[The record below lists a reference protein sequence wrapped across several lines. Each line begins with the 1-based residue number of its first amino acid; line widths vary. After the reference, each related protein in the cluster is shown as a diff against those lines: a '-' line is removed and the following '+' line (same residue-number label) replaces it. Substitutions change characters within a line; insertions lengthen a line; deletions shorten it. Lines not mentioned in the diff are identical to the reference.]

1 MKDRRNH
8 KRTTS
13 RTPSAWVN
21 VTIIPCCLAAALTAV
36 TAVPAYAS
44 PDFAYTQD
52 RWATL
57 KDNVMEY
64 NELAD
69 LVHEY
74 NPTVQ
79 NNRVEYQDYY
89 DKDQDDISN
98 EYFKKAAD
106 AADMVQYPNDE
117 DGGYAA
123 KYADAMMAEV
133 TIRSMRQQGLDNL
146 DDGEIKGMTYAKT
159 EAGTV
164 QAVQKSMIAYN
175 QYQLQLKQAK
185 ENRKYLEAVYHSVQT
200 KAQAGLATQSDAL
213 TARQNMLDTDTT
225 IAQLE
230 RSIQDTRQSL
240 CVATGWRYDAEPE
253 IRSIPQADPSV
264 ISTLNPPADKETALA
279 ANYTLKINER
289 KLNNS
294 QDKTSTQKLQIAIND
309 NRQKINS
316 DIDLA
321 YNAILQAQV
330 SYQQALAELDV
341 ETKNME
347 TANRKRQSGSI
358 SELQYL
364 QQENAYVQKQ
374 VNAELKN
381 IDLFQALET
390 YQWNVKG
397 LGSSV

>member
-1 MKDRRNH
+1 MNDRKKQR
-8 KRTTS
+8 RM
-13 RTPSAWVN
+13 
-21 VTIIPCCLAAALTAV
+21 IPCCFAAAIAAAMAV
-36 TAVPAYAS
+36 PVPAYAS

-52 RWATL
+52 KWATL
-57 KDNVMEY
+57 RDNVMEY

-74 NPTVQ
+74 NTTVQ

-98 EYFKKAAD
+98 EYFRKAAD
-106 AADMVQYPNDE
+106 AADAVQYPNDE

-146 DDGEIKGMTYAKT
+146 DDGEIKGLTFAQA

-175 QYQLQLKQAK
+175 QYQLQLKQAR
-185 ENRKYLEAVYHSVQT
+185 ENRRYLEAVYNSVQT
-200 KAQAGLATQSDAL
+200 KAQAGLVTQSEVLA
-213 TARQNMLDTDTT
+213 ARQNMQDVDTT

-230 RSIQDTRQSL
+230 RSIQDNRQAL
-240 CVATGWRYDAEPE
+240 CVATGWRYDAQPE
-253 IRSIPQADPSV
+253 IGSIPQADPEV
-264 ISTLNPPADKETALA
+264 IHTLNPTADKETALSS
-279 ANYTLKINER
+279 NYTLKINER
-289 KLNNS
+289 KLHNS
-294 QDKTSTQKLQIAIND
+294 QDSTSTQKLQIAIHD

-321 YNAILQAQV
+321 YNAVLQAQV

-341 ETKNME
+341 EARNME
-347 TANRKRQSGSI
+347 TAVKKQQSGSI
-358 SELQYL
+358 SALQYL
-364 QQENAYVQKQ
+364 QQENNYVQKQ

-381 IDLFQALET
+381 IDLFQALES

>member
-1 MKDRRNH
+1 MNDRRRH
-8 KRTTS
+8 R
-13 RTPSAWVN
+13 R
-21 VTIIPCCLAAALTAV
+21 IIPCCLAAALTVA
-36 TAVPAYAS
+36 ASGPAYAS

-52 RWATL
+52 KWATL

-64 NELAD
+64 GELAD

-106 AADMVQYPNDE
+106 AADAVQYPNDE
-117 DGGYAA
+117 DSGYAA
-123 KYADAMMAEV
+123 RYADAMMAEV

-146 DDGEIKGMTYAKT
+146 DDGEIKGMTFAKT

-164 QAVQKSMIAYN
+164 QTVQKGMIAYN
-175 QYQLQLKQAK
+175 QYRLQLKQAK
-185 ENRKYLEAVYHSVQT
+185 ENRKYLEAVYNSVQT
-200 KAQAGLATQSDAL
+200 KAQAGMATQSDVL
-213 TARQNMLDTDTT
+213 TARQSMLDADTT

-240 CVATGWRYDAEPE
+240 CVATGWSYDAEPE
-253 IRSIPQADPSV
+253 IGEIPQADPAV
-264 ISTLNPPADKETALA
+264 ISALNPSVDKEAALA
-279 ANYTLKINER
+279 SNYTLKINER

-294 QDKTSTQKLQIAIND
+294 QDRTSTQKLQIAIND

-316 DIDLA
+316 NIDLA

-330 SYQQALAELDV
+330 SCQQAQAELDV
-341 ETKNME
+341 ERKNME
-347 TANRKRQSGSI
+347 AAERKRQSGSI
-358 SELQYL
+358 SDLQYL
-364 QQENAYVQKQ
+364 QQENAHVQKQ
-374 VNAELKN
+374 VNVELKN
-381 IDLFQALET
+381 IELFQALET
-390 YQWNVKG
+390 YRWNVKG

>member
-1 MKDRRNH
+1 MNDRKNY
-8 KRTTS
+8 KR
-13 RTPSAWVN
+13 
-21 VTIIPCCLAAALTAV
+21 IIPCCLAAALTAAV
-36 TAVPAYAS
+36 AVPTYAS
-44 PDFAYTQD
+44 PDFAYTQEK
-52 RWATL
+52 WATL

-64 NELAD
+64 DELAD

-106 AADMVQYPNDE
+106 AADAVQYPNDE

-146 DDGEIKGMTYAKT
+146 DDGEIKGMTFART
-159 EAGTV
+159 EASTV

-175 QYQLQLKQAK
+175 QYQLQLKQAR
-185 ENRKYLEAVYHSVQT
+185 ENRKYLEAVYNSVQT
-200 KAQAGLATQSDAL
+200 KAQAGVVTQSDVL
-213 TARQNMLDTDTT
+213 TAKQNMLDVDTT

-230 RSIQDTRQSL
+230 RSLQDTRQSL

-253 IRSIPQADPSV
+253 IRSIPQANLSA
-264 ISTLNPPADKETALA
+264 ISELNPSADKETALA

-358 SELQYL
+358 SDLQYL

-374 VNAELKN
+374 VNAELRN
-381 IDLFQALET
+381 IDLFQAMET

>member
-1 MKDRRNH
+1 MNDRKNY
-8 KRTTS
+8 KR
-13 RTPSAWVN
+13 
-21 VTIIPCCLAAALTAV
+21 IIPCCLAAALTAAA
-36 TAVPAYAS
+36 AVPAYAS
-44 PDFAYTQD
+44 PDFAYTQEK
-52 RWATL
+52 WATL

-64 NELAD
+64 DELAD

-106 AADMVQYPNDE
+106 AADAVQYPNDE

-146 DDGEIKGMTYAKT
+146 DDGEIKGMTFART
-159 EAGTV
+159 EASTV
-164 QAVQKSMIAYN
+164 QSVQKSMIAYN
-175 QYQLQLKQAK
+175 QYQLQLKQAR
-185 ENRKYLEAVYHSVQT
+185 ENRKYLEAVYNSVQT
-200 KAQAGLATQSDAL
+200 KAQAGVATQSDVL
-213 TARQNMLDTDTT
+213 TAKQNMLDVDTT

-230 RSIQDTRQSL
+230 RSLQDTRQSL

-253 IRSIPQADPSV
+253 IRSIPQADLSA
-264 ISTLNPPADKETALA
+264 ISALNPTADKETALA

-358 SELQYL
+358 SDLQYL

-374 VNAELKN
+374 VNAELRN
-381 IDLFQALET
+381 IDLFQAMET